1 LLNKE
6 DIMNREEVEACSRV
20 AQKLAIAKQSA
31 SMHLREENRAA
42 YEEISNLLGD
52 CQEELAKMCDC
63 APIKLISG
71 QVDDIMKNL
80 YGAWLEK

>member
-1 LLNKE
+1 
-6 DIMNREEVEACSRV
+6 MNREEVESCSRI

-31 SMHLREENRAA
+31 SIHLQEDA
-42 YEEISNLLGD
+42 YEEIRNLLGD
-52 CQEELAKMCDC
+52 CQEELAIMCNC

-80 YGAWLEK
+80 YEIQLQK